1 MGNGKWIVDVRGG
14 VIGIYFAAEPLSG
27 CSDRWPEPCLRIDGE
42 RVIDPERGEMVGW
55 RMPENRIVTA
65 TRIAAAL
72 THAGVEPQSEEPPRA

>member
-42 RVIDPERGEMVGW
+42 RVIDPERGEMVG
-55 RMPENRIVTA
+55 
-65 TRIAAAL
+65 
-72 THAGVEPQSEEPPRA
+72 

>member
-1 MGNGKWIVDVRGG
+1 MSNGKWIVDVRGG
-14 VIGIYFAAEPLSG
+14 VIGIYFAAEKLSG
-27 CSDRWPEPCLRIDGE
+27 CSDRWPEPCLRVDGE

-72 THAGVEPQSEEPPRA
+72 AHAGVEPQYDEASRG